1 MVRLIGTGIAKG
13 ESFGKLYFYR
23 QSEAVYEK
31 KSDLGAEREENRF
44 FDARKKAAAELME
57 LSEKCRANMGDDAAA
72 LFETHAMIAGD
83 EDIAERVK
91 SLVREGYTAEYA
103 ISEAGREF
111 SRMMEETDDEY
122 LRERGADIRDAAGRI
137 VAVLCGYRPVNEL
150 SEPVIIAADDL
161 APSQTVQLDRSKI
174 LGFILRE
181 GSKNG
186 HTAILARTMG
196 IPAICSAG
204 KELDEKYAGMTV
216 YMDGTSGEIDIEPDD
231 ETKLLWEARFSS
243 RAEHELLMKAMR
255 GKDDITPGG
264 VRMEICCN
272 ISSADDCAAVFE
284 NDGRGIGLFRSE
296 FLYLASDDFPDEER
310 QFTEY
315 RRVIEGMKGRRVVI
329 RTLDIGADKQ
339 AEYFGMKKEENPAMG
354 LRAVRFCLTHPDVF
368 RVQLRAIY
376 RASAYGKAAIL
387 FPMIT
392 SVWEVNECLRICR
405 SVGDELKNEGI
416 PYDPFLEIGVMIE
429 TPASVL
435 IADDLA
441 ECVDFFSIGT
451 NDLTQYTLACDRQRG
466 GMERFCD
473 PGHPAVLHSVKLAA
487 EAAHRHGIWVGICGD
502 LAADTDMLGLFVELG
517 IDELSV
523 PPSDVLPMRAALRSF
538 GG

>member
-13 ESFGKLYFYR
+13 EAVGKLYFYR
-23 QSEAVYEK
+23 QSEAVSGK
-31 KSDLGAEREENRF
+31 KSDLGAESEEKRF
-44 FDARKKAAAELME
+44 LDARKKAAAELLE
-57 LSEKCRANMGDDAAA
+57 LSEKCRAEMGEEAAV
-72 LFETHAMIAGD
+72 LFETHAMIAED

-91 SLVREGYTAEYA
+91 SLIQEGCTAEYA
-103 ISEAGREF
+103 VSEAGREF
-111 SRMMEETDDEY
+111 ARMMEETEDEY

-137 VAVLCGYRPVNEL
+137 VAVLRGYRPVNEL
-150 SEPVIIAADDL
+150 PEPVILAADDL

-196 IPAICSAG
+196 IPAVCSAG
-204 KELDEKYAGMTV
+204 EGLEEKYAGKTV
-216 YMDGTSGEIDIEPDD
+216 YVDGSSGEIDIEPDE
-231 ETKLLWEARFSS
+231 ETKAWWEAKFSS
-243 RAEHELLMKAMR
+243 RAEHEYLMKAMR

-272 ISSADDCAAVFE
+272 ISSADDCASVIE

-310 QFTEY
+310 QFEEY
-315 RRVIEGMKGRRVVI
+315 RRVIEAMKGKRVVF

-339 AEYFGMKKEENPAMG
+339 TAYFGMKKEENPAMG
-354 LRAVRFCLTHPDVF
+354 MRAVRFCLTHPDIF
-368 RVQLRAIY
+368 RVQLRALY

-405 SVGDELKNEGI
+405 SVSGELKNEGI

-441 ECVDFFSIGT
+441 ETVDFFSIGT
-451 NDLTQYTLACDRQRG
+451 NDLTQYTLACDRQNG
-466 GMERFCD
+466 GMEKFCD

-502 LAADTDMLGLFVELG
+502 LAADRDMLGLFVELG

-523 PPSDVLPMRAALRSF
+523 PPAAVLPMRAALRSF

>member
-1 MVRLIGTGIAKG
+1 MVRLNGTGIAGG
-13 ESFGKLYFYR
+13 EAYGKLYFFR
-23 QSEAVYEK
+23 QAEALTVK
-31 KSDLGAEREENRF
+31 KSSLGADRESERFSGAAE
-44 FDARKKAAAELME
+44 KAAAELFA
-57 LSEKCRANMGDDAAA
+57 LSEKCRAEMGDDAAA
-72 LFETHAMIAGD
+72 LFETHAMLAGD
-83 EDIAERVK
+83 ADFAQAALRWTNI
-91 SLVREGYTAEYA
+91 GCTAEYA
-103 ISEAGREF
+103 VSEAGKEF
-111 SRMMEETDDEY
+111 SAMLEETGDEY
-122 LRERGADIRDAAGRI
+122 LRERGADIRDVAARI
-137 VAVLCGYRPVNEL
+137 ASILTGGGAVNEL
-150 SEPVIIAADDL
+150 SEPVIVAADDL

-181 GSKNG
+181 GSKHG

-204 KELDEKYAGMTV
+204 ELLDEAYAGMTV
-216 YMDGTSGEIDIEPDD
+216 CMDGSSGEIVIEPDD
-231 ETKLLWEARFSS
+231 ETKSLWEEKLRS
-243 RAEHELLMKAMR
+243 RAERENLMRAMR

-272 ISSADDCAAVFE
+272 ISSADDCAAVIE

-296 FLYLASDDFPDEER
+296 FLYLASEDFPDEER
-310 QFTEY
+310 QFSEY
-315 RRVIEGMKGRRVVI
+315 KRVIEAMNGRRVVI

-339 AEYFGMKKEENPAMG
+339 AAYFGMKKEENPAMG
-354 LRAVRFCLTHPDVF
+354 MRAVRFCLTHPEIF
-368 RVQLRAIY
+368 RVQLRALY

-405 SVGDELKNEGI
+405 SVADELKNEGI
-416 PYDPFLEIGVMIE
+416 PYDPFIEIGVMIE

-441 ECVDFFSIGT
+441 ETVDFFSIGT